1 MKRISDLTIAEL
13 HALEFQ
19 LAKMSSKWGWTVQ
32 KDDPER
38 EYKLT
43 IKSRLKFVRELLESK
58 AVNEYLMG

>member
-19 LAKMSSKWGWTVQ
+19 LAKIRSKWGSKVLP
-32 KDDPER
+32 DDPER
-38 EYKLT
+38 KYKIT
-43 IKSRLKFVRELLESK
+43 VMDRLDFVRDILESK